1 MLIQRHTRQC
11 SARLFVLLCVVS
23 FGASPVWAKIYDRC
37 ELARELHHV
46 HRVPLE
52 QIATWVCIAQRESLF
67 NTAAVGRLNSDGS
80 ADHGLFQ
87 ISDLYWCSHSYRG
100 EKACGLMCN
109 ELLDNDISNDVR
121 CIKSIYE
128 EHTRLSGDGFN
139 AWTTYQPFCRSQDY
153 KQVAA
158 CFANQPP
165 KSYPQTGPNSVQ
177 DSAKVSKKYHSNPFL
192 LSVHGQKAS
201 ASAPST
207 QYSIGPNYQHNP
219 FLNKIKP
226 QAGGYHYEG
235 SGSGKQYHAQKP
247 QSQSTAT
254 LTRYND
260 IQRNVNSGR
269 GKQQGKVYTR
279 CSLAQEL
286 YSKHRFPLQDIA
298 TWVCIAEHQSSLD
311 TRAVGRNNGDGSV
324 NYGLFQI
331 SDRYWC
337 SDVAPQE
344 KACKMACQKLM
355 DDDLTDDVACVRT
368 IYDEHTRISGDGFNA
383 WVVYSTRC
391 QNQNIEHIRQCFD
404 SKVLDRANTLAVP
417 SASGSQAVS
426 VNKGKIYN
434 KCELAQ
440 ELYHKHQMPMD
451 QIPTWVCIAQH
462 ESSLNTAAVG
472 RLNTDGSADHGL
484 FQISDLYWCSHDK
497 YGGKACNI
505 PCDRLLDSDI
515 SDDVR
520 CIKIIHEEH
529 TRISGD
535 GFNAWTV
542 YKPHCRNQGLDRV
555 KQCFSEKELKESHTK
570 SGSSFGASSNALT
583 PQSSGSTKKGKLYNK
598 CELAQELY
606 HKHHMP
612 MEQIPTWVCIAQH
625 ESSFNTAAVGRLN
638 TDGSADHGLFQISDL
653 YWCSHDKYGGKACNI
668 PCDRLLD
675 SDISDDV
682 RCIKIIHEEHTRISG
697 DGFNA
702 WTVYKPHCR
711 NQGLDRVKQCFSEK
725 ELKESVT
732 KSVASTST
740 SNALIPHS
748 SGSTKK
754 GKIYNKCEL
763 AQELYHKHK
772 MPMDQIPT
780 WVCIAQHES
789 SFNTAAV
796 GRLNTD
802 GSADHGLFQISDLYW
817 CSHDQYGGKACN
829 IPCDRLL
836 DSDISDDV
844 RCIKIIHE
852 EHTRISGDGFNAWTV
867 YKPHCRNQ
875 GLDRVKQCFSEKE
888 LKESVTKS
896 VTSTSTS
903 NALIPHS
910 SGSTKKGKIYNKCEL
925 AQELYH
931 KHKMPM
937 DQIPTWV
944 CIAQH
949 ESSFNTAADGRLN
962 TDGSADHGLFQI
974 SDLYWCS
981 HDQYGGKACNIPC
994 DRLLD
999 SDISDDVRCIKII
1012 HEEHARISGDGF
1024 NAWTV
1029 YKPHCRNQGLDRVK
1043 QCFSEKEL
1051 KESPTKSGSSFG
1063 SNSNALIPQTSVA
1076 SKKGKI
1082 YKKCELAQEL
1092 YHKHKMPMEQIPTWV
1107 CIAQHESSFNTA
1119 AVGRLNADGS
1129 ADHGLF
1135 QISDLYW
1142 CSHDQYG
1149 GKACNIPCNKLL
1161 DSDITDDVRC
1171 IKIIH
1176 EEHTQ
1181 LSGDGFNA
1189 WTVYKPHCRNRK
1201 MDEIRSCF
1209 SNNEIEL
1216 YESTRVVT
1224 KYQATTQNVG
1234 TKQPGDYKHNPF
1246 LSKIPIAPKP
1256 LTSHETYK
1264 PQQDTKKDSSPSII
1278 PSPDNYKHNPFL
1290 SGAIKVSSPSQH
1302 FEQIQSS
1309 EKVQYVSKG
1318 ETETATNYKNNPFLS
1333 GAIKTSQV
1341 TQSSTSK
1348 PSQQSYSQNPFLA
1361 AAARPQATS
1370 PISSEKVPSK
1380 YVDSNNFRPK
1390 PDTSHSFG
1398 EEIRK
1403 EQSMQKPFQQPSKYV
1418 DSNNFRNKTG
1428 SVGPTTTTAKTP
1440 TTTKPLITTTTPS
1453 TTTTRKST
1461 TTTSRPTTKKTT
1473 TTRKPTT
1480 TTSRSTQK
1488 TTTRP
1493 TTQRTTKPTTTWSWA
1508 TTTTK
1513 KPTTKPLTTTTRKPQ
1528 TTTTKKPITT
1538 TTTKSSTSWNW
1549 SSGQWKASSTTS
1561 KPIKAV
1567 STTKSSKTTT
1577 TTKKPSTAKT
1587 TSWNT
1592 TKSTTKPSTT
1602 SWTTTKT
1609 TKKPSTTRTTQPSTT
1624 RKPTTASW
1632 NWNSGQYKSSTSKPS
1647 TTSTKRPGHT
1657 TTKAT
1662 TSWNWNNVQ
1671 AKKTTKAT
1679 TSWIWNST
1687 TAKPVTTT
1695 KTTTGW
1701 NWDKSK
1707 ESAQSSKISNS
1718 WNSSDKK
1725 GSQLNAAIKAVT
1737 TTTKRPNSTTKKA
1750 ETFSKQ
1756 SQTTTTTKRPA
1767 TTTSWKSSSST
1778 TSTKKPTTTT
1788 TKSWQNGNNYNW
1800 QHQTFSTTKS
1810 SLSSKTTTKRPTNQ
1824 WNWQQPTKYAN
1835 ATTTRKPT
1843 TSNPPISNNKQQ
1855 QTTWQNGNT
1864 KTTRKPQTNNWQST
1878 TTASWQHS
1886 KSLATTAKPQGNKND
1901 PFSDPFFERIKQKI
1915 TTSTF
1920 KSPSHLTATVP
1931 QHIKESKLYQD
1942 FKNITNNSNKPIV
1955 SYNFQATAG
1964 SVANTTKKRW
1974 Q

>member
-497 YGGKACNI
+497 
-505 PCDRLLDSDI
+505 
-515 SDDVR
+515 
-520 CIKIIHEEH
+520 
-529 TRISGD
+529 
-535 GFNAWTV
+535 
-542 YKPHCRNQGLDRV
+542 
-555 KQCFSEKELKESHTK
+555 
-570 SGSSFGASSNALT
+570 
-583 PQSSGSTKKGKLYNK
+583 
-598 CELAQELY
+598 
-606 HKHHMP
+606 
-612 MEQIPTWVCIAQH
+612 
-625 ESSFNTAAVGRLN
+625 
-638 TDGSADHGLFQISDL
+638 
-653 YWCSHDKYGGKACNI
+653 
-668 PCDRLLD
+668 
-675 SDISDDV
+675 
-682 RCIKIIHEEHTRISG
+682 
-697 DGFNA
+697 
-702 WTVYKPHCR
+702 
-711 NQGLDRVKQCFSEK
+711 
-725 ELKESVT
+725 
-732 KSVASTST
+732 
-740 SNALIPHS
+740 
-748 SGSTKK
+748 
-754 GKIYNKCEL
+754 
-763 AQELYHKHK
+763 
-772 MPMDQIPT
+772 
-780 WVCIAQHES
+780 
-789 SFNTAAV
+789 
-796 GRLNTD
+796 
-802 GSADHGLFQISDLYW
+802 
-817 CSHDQYGGKACN
+817 YGGKACN